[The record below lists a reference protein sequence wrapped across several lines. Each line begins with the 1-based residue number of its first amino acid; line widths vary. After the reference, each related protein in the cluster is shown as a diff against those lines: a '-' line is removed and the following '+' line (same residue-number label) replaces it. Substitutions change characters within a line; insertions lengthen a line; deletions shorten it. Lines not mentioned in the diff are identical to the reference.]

1 MIYLYILLGGLVLVA
16 LLAAAR
22 AFVNADPRSIARFLR
37 LSAIG
42 LGAVVFLGLM
52 TFLAVT
58 GRLFVLFVPIGAL
71 FALFRWGVLRRG
83 LWRRAGSA
91 AGRSSDVETDTVRM
105 HLDHDTGEIS
115 GVVRRGPQAGRKLDE
130 LTRSDLFALW
140 RQCRVDDAQAAQ
152 LLEAYLDR
160 LDPNWRTAEAGS
172 TAGAARGPA
181 SDAMSRAEALAMLGL
196 ADGADAAAVK
206 DAHRRLMMKL
216 HPDHGGTAYLAA
228 RLNRAREILLGG

>member
-1 MIYLYILLGGLVLVA
+1 MIYLYILLGGLGLVV

-22 AFVNADPRSIARFLR
+22 AFVNADPRSITRFLR

-42 LGAVVFLGLM
+42 LGAVVFLGLI
-52 TFLAVT
+52 FYLAAT
-58 GRLFVLFVPIGAL
+58 GRLFILAAPVSLLLIWLQRGGAS
-71 FALFRWGVLRRG
+71 LRR
-83 LWRRAGSA
+83 LWRPAGA

-105 HLDHDTGEIS
+105 HLDHETGTIS
-115 GVVRRGPQAGRKLDE
+115 GVVRRGPHAGRKLDE
-130 LTRSDLFALW
+130 LARPDLFALW

-160 LDPNWRTAEAGS
+160 LDPNWRTAEAAS
-172 TAGAARGPA
+172 HAGAASGPA
-181 SDAMSRAEALAMLGL
+181 SDAMTRAEALAMLGL
-196 ADGADAAAVK
+196 AEGADADAIK

-228 RLNRAREILLGG
+228 KLNRAREILLGE